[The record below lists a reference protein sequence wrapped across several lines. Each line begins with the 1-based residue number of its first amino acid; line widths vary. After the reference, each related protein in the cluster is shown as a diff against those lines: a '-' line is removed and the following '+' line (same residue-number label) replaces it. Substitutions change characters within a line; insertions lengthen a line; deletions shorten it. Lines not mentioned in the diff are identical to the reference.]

1 MIKNLLNLKRYF
13 EKNRLYAYA
22 QQIDDLADKVIDEWQ
37 TEFSK
42 DPSASLEDFM
52 SLEDFLNSMNEAPV
66 SGTGSSDSMSFEDFK
81 RRVSGIAGD
90 IESAPTEPVR
100 AGSSGGGS
108 AARLYQD
115 LFASLGNREL
125 SIAMVANAE
134 GESGIKANA
143 NGDCGSYGQSRNGID
158 TSKYPDIFRK
168 PDRGECCSFGL
179 WQFNICGGL
188 GVGLL
193 EHYGVSPDSSDAEKI
208 PILTDYGKQVDFM
221 AQYVSRKFNINQSK
235 SIDEWVEM
243 FVYQVERPADMA
255 GATARRQEIARG
267 LAIGLG

>member
-1 MIKNLLNLKRYF
+1 MIKNLLSLKRYF
-13 EKNRLYAYA
+13 EKSRLHAYA

-37 TEFSK
+37 VEFSK
-42 DPSASLEDFM
+42 DSSASIEGFM
-52 SLEDFLNSMNEAPV
+52 SLEDFLNSVSEAP
-66 SGTGSSDSMSFEDFK
+66 TGEDGGGHMSFEDFRK
-81 RRVSGIAGD
+81 KVSDMAGD
-90 IESAPTEPVR
+90 VESSSAESVR
-100 AGSSGGGS
+100 GGSLGGGS
-108 AARLYQD
+108 AAGLYQA
-115 LFASLGNREL
+115 LFSKLGNREL
-125 SIAMVANAE
+125 SIAMVANAI

-188 GVGLL
+188 GVSLL
-193 EHYGVSPDSSDAEKI
+193 EHYGASPDSSDAQKI
-208 PILTDYGKQVDFM
+208 PILTDYDMQVDFM
-221 AQYVSRKFNINQSK
+221 VQHVSRKFNINQSK

-255 GATARRQEIARG
+255 GATARRQEIARSLTG
-267 LAIGLG
+267 LA